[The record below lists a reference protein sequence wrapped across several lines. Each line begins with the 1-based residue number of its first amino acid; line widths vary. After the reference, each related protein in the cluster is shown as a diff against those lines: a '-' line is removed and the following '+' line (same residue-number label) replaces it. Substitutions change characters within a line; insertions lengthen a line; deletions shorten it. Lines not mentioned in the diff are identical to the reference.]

1 MNINITYNHGL
12 QWYIA
17 NIDDGEHDYSI
28 SAPTKTELINK
39 IKNEIL

>member
-1 MNINITYNHGL
+1 MNFNIEYNPVFKM
-12 QWYIA
+12 YIA

-39 IKNEIL
+39 IKNQL

>member
-1 MNINITYNHGL
+1 MTFTINYDPIFKK
-12 QWYIA
+12 WIA